1 MTGEIPVIQAERE
14 LACGNTLGEGILWDD
29 QKKLLHWVD
38 IDEAEIHTYDP
49 ESKKYGVDSYK
60 SQTKYLSAIALRK
73 DEPGFIGLTQHHIA
87 FFSEPTAPSGT
98 DTRPE
103 RSEREAE
110 LLSAPVA
117 PEAQTDKPLR
127 FNDGQCDPLGRFYAG
142 SMTLPELGDGKKRG
156 KLWRYDPDGT
166 QTEIIPAVGTSNGI
180 GYSPDG
186 KIMYYVDSADQ
197 ELVSFDYS
205 SGSLASRKVI
215 ATTPPPLA
223 PATDAPGVF
232 DGLCMDGVGNIWVA
246 RWSDGRVV
254 GYTPEGEIICNINV
268 PGARNVTI
276 PCFGGKNMETMYI
289 NTAHAGLG
297 KGGEDAQKEYPHSG
311 DLFKVDFSAG
321 SEIRKLLSD
330 DWKPADR
337 HRFGG

>member
-1 MTGEIPVIQAERE
+1 M
-14 LACGNTLGEGILWDD
+14 
-29 QKKLLHWVD
+29 
-38 IDEAEIHTYDP
+38 
-49 ESKKYGVDSYK
+49 
-60 SQTKYLSAIALRK
+60 
-73 DEPGFIGLTQHHIA
+73 
-87 FFSEPTAPSGT
+87 
-98 DTRPE
+98 
-103 RSEREAE
+103 
-110 LLSAPVA
+110 
-117 PEAQTDKPLR
+117 
-127 FNDGQCDPLGRFYAG
+127 
-142 SMTLPELGDGKKRG
+142 
-156 KLWRYDPDGT
+156 
-166 QTEIIPAVGTSNGI
+166 
-180 GYSPDG
+180 
-186 KIMYYVDSADQ
+186 
-197 ELVSFDYS
+197 
-205 SGSLASRKVI
+205 
-215 ATTPPPLA
+215 
-223 PATDAPGVF
+223 F

-276 PCFGGKNMETMYI
+276 PCFGGELFNLTHTLGSKLTCPGKNMETMYI